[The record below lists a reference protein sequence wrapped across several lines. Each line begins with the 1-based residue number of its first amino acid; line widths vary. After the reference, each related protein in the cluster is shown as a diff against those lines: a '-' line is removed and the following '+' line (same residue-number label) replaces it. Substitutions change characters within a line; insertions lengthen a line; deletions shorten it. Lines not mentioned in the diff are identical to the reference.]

1 MIKRA
6 KDHVSAAFHSAPFQG
21 QPPTGGTQRQ
31 TERAIY
37 ANVEEAETCE
47 RKHTYNARNRLM
59 HPKVGGA
66 KGLGLCFCFC
76 SLWGLSSFLSRT
88 LPFEGF
94 SLRCRLF
101 CHRRRLFCRVCLQ
114 LLHFL
119 QLLSFFVSLCCFEC
133 RLPLEFNLL
142 SV

>member
-1 MIKRA
+1 MKMIKRA

-76 SLWGLSSFLSRT
+76 QSLGPVIIFVTHIAIRRLLSSLSA
-88 LPFEGF
+88 
-94 SLRCRLF
+94 
-101 CHRRRLFCRVCLQ
+101 
-114 LLHFL
+114 
-119 QLLSFFVSLCCFEC
+119 LLSQKTTLLPCVSSASSF
-133 RLPLEFNLL
+133 
-142 SV
+142 STAA